1 MMRSSYLDN
10 HPTRPSGRGAANR
23 QKENTP
29 QLFGR
34 EGEQARLRQLL
45 DAAVGESGGLV
56 LIGGEAGIGK
66 TSLATSIAREARGRG
81 IPVWVGHCYEL
92 AATPP
97 YGPWV
102 DSGIFD
108 QRSEDVLSPPMPG
121 VGSRTA
127 SSQAALFERMQEFLA
142 GVVRQNPLVL
152 ILEDLHW
159 SDPVR
164 LELLRFASRNL
175 YKLRI
180 LLVVTYRDDEVT
192 RRSPRVK
199 DDQKRERKCRP
210 RKPEH
215 VSSGSRSER
224 SGSRAIRTTSRAGV
238 EDRNAGL
245 NPGRDTHRRA
255 GVWWCCGHCRL

>member
-1 MMRSSYLDN
+1 
-10 HPTRPSGRGAANR
+10 
-23 QKENTP
+23 
-29 QLFGR
+29 
-34 EGEQARLRQLL
+34 
-45 DAAVGESGGLV
+45 
-56 LIGGEAGIGK
+56 
-66 TSLATSIAREARGRG
+66 
-81 IPVWVGHCYEL
+81 VWVGHCYEL

-159 SDPVR
+159 SDPAS
-164 LELLRFASRNL
+164 LELLRFVSRNL
-175 YKLRI
+175 HELRI

-199 DDQKRERKCRP
+199 DDQKRERSVDPGNRNTYQ
-210 RKPEH
+210 EEAEVNGQVH
-215 VSSGSRSER
+215 ER
-224 SGSRAIRTTSRAGV
+224 SGQLRVQGSRIETRVSIRGATPTDRRGHGGAVDIAVHRPEPLMDARQGHRQRLPALHGV
-238 EDRNAGL
+238 HPVGKEI
-245 NPGRDTHRRA
+245 
-255 GVWWCCGHCRL
+255 